1 MLHLLHLLPFI
12 LLASLG
18 PIPVWLPLMQVKKRT
33 LESSS
38 LTLQHKHGVSGSQYI
53 NYREAL
59 RLVLVSHMP
68 ISWTNPCCQREEV
81 LWLVRPVW
89 RPTGSPSQITHS
101 EREQSPSGSKT
112 ELIKRTQS
120 HYGLFLRLSTVRQ
133 VTHGRVFVFILAS
146 WEARSFKEKIIIIIL
161 LSTYF

>member
-1 MLHLLHLLPFI
+1 
-12 LLASLG
+12 
-18 PIPVWLPLMQVKKRT
+18 MQVKKRT
-33 LESSS
+33 LESPS

-133 VTHGRVFVFILAS
+133 VTHGRGHPSKLGGQVIQGENNYNNFVIYIFLN
-146 WEARSFKEKIIIIIL
+146 ELFKI
-161 LSTYF
+161 